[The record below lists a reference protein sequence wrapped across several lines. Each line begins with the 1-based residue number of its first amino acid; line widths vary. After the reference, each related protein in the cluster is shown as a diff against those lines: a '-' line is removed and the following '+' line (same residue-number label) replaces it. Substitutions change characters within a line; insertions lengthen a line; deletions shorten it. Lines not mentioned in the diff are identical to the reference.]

1 MRDEMVMVGE
11 NSPGFELPAEIAC
24 DRKEAAVQHTEP
36 VRATEVMCLFVGA
49 GGDEERAARR
59 ELMRR
64 RMRPRS
70 IRLGHGETLS
80 RWRPHTQYWARVSGR
95 PKAVEDYRTPRRF
108 ATIKAAG
115 KSARSWTAPVLWR
128 FGSSS
133 RRTHRYPSG
142 RRTPQVGKAVEDYR
156 SPRRFATIKAA
167 GKSARS
173 WSAPVLWRFGLGI
186 GLATG
191 ESSSQVYAR
200 SAKSGRGLPQ
210 SKTLRD
216 DRGRRQVRQVLDCA
230 SPLALYHVTARTPPV
245 CPSFARPETIAP
257 TG

>member
-11 NSPGFELPAEIAC
+11 NSPGFELPAEVAC

-128 FGSSS
+128 FGSGS
-133 RRTHRYPSG
+133 RRTRPK
-142 RRTPQVGKAVEDYR
+142 PQR
-156 SPRRFATIKAA
+156 SAH
-167 GKSARS
+167 
-173 WSAPVLWRFGLGI
+173 
-186 GLATG
+186 ATG
-191 ESSSQVYAR
+191 R
-200 SAKSGRGLPQ
+200 KSGRGLPQ

-216 DRGRRQVRQVLDCA
+216 RRRRWEIRQVLECA
-230 SPLALYHVTARTPPV
+230 SPLALFFTIPARDRSRRANRAY
-245 CPSFARPETIAP
+245 PS
-257 TG
+257 

>member
-11 NSPGFELPAEIAC
+11 NSPGFELPAEVAC

-80 RWRPHTQYWARVSGR
+80 RWPPHTQYWARVSGR
-95 PKAVEDYRTPRRF
+95 PKAVEDYRSPRRF
-108 ATIKAAG
+108 ATIKATG

-128 FGSSS
+128 FLH
-133 RRTHRYPSG
+133 T
-142 RRTPQVGKAVEDYR
+142 
-156 SPRRFATIKAA
+156 
-167 GKSARS
+167 
-173 WSAPVLWRFGLGI
+173 
-186 GLATG
+186 
-191 ESSSQVYAR
+191 
-200 SAKSGRGLPQ
+200 
-210 SKTLRD
+210 
-216 DRGRRQVRQVLDCA
+216 
-230 SPLALYHVTARTPPV
+230 TARTPPV
-245 CPSFARPETIAP
+245 CPSFARQETISPSAHKNHRPCLRRVTCSARASARRALAP
-257 TG
+257 RCRRRAAAGPPGLPPVPAARPAPAAVQTARARRVRCHLPPRLRPIGHPG

>member
-11 NSPGFELPAEIAC
+11 NSPGSELPHEIAC

-80 RWRPHTQYWARVSGR
+80 RWPPHTQYWARVSGR
-95 PKAVEDYRTPRRF
+95 PKAVEDYRSPRRF

-128 FGSSS
+128 FGS
-133 RRTHRYPSG
+133 
-142 RRTPQVGKAVEDYR
+142 
-156 SPRRFATIKAA
+156 
-167 GKSARS
+167 
-173 WSAPVLWRFGLGI
+173 GI

-210 SKTLRD
+210 SKTLREN
-216 DRGRRQVRQVLDCA
+216 RGRAQIR
-230 SPLALYHVTARTPPV
+230 
-245 CPSFARPETIAP
+245 
-257 TG
+257 

>member
-11 NSPGFELPAEIAC
+11 NSLGFELLVEVAC
-24 DRKEAAVQHTEP
+24 DCKEVVVQHMEP
-36 VRATEVMCLFVGA
+36 VCATEVMCLFVGA

-59 ELMRR
+59 KLMRR

-95 PKAVEDYRTPRRF
+95 PKAVEDYRSPKCF
-108 ATIKAAG
+108 ATIKATG

-128 FGSSS
+128 FGSS
-133 RRTHRYPSG
+133 
-142 RRTPQVGKAVEDYR
+142 
-156 SPRRFATIKAA
+156 
-167 GKSARS
+167 
-173 WSAPVLWRFGLGI
+173 I

-210 SKTLRD
+210 SKTLRE
-216 DRGRRQVRQVLDCA
+216 DRGRR
-230 SPLALYHVTARTPPV
+230 
-245 CPSFARPETIAP
+245 
-257 TG
+257 